1 MHPITHTGLARERQ
15 RDLERAMRTRRLT
28 TLARADAPETF
39 DGLVIRRAAPGDDG
53 ALARLAALEGR
64 DGLRGEVLIASVR
77 GTVAAAIGVGT
88 GEVLA
93 DPFRPTADLTELL
106 RLRARQVSAVATAG
120 TAPYT
125 LKRICITSPSC
136 TT

>member
-28 TLARADAPETF
+28 ALARADAPETF
-39 DGLVIRRAAPGDDG
+39 DG
-53 ALARLAALEGR
+53 
-64 DGLRGEVLIASVR
+64 
-77 GTVAAAIGVGT
+77 
-88 GEVLA
+88 
-93 DPFRPTADLTELL
+93 
-106 RLRARQVSAVATAG
+106 LRARQVSAVATAG